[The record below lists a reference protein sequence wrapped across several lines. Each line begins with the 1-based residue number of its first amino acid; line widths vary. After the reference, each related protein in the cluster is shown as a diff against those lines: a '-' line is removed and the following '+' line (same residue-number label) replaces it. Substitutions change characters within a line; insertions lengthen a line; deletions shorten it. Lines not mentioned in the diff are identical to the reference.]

1 MRKFSMVANSGS
13 RIVQY
18 ICVQL
23 ATPAHPVALDH
34 TYKPTCTHAHIQ
46 KCTQKAKRVFLF
58 CCHSPC
64 LPPVVTA
71 YPAGVLQSDQSFW
84 NHKSPKI
91 WSRKKNIKIKK
102 SDKQKI
108 WCRQRK
114 VEKQNTRC
122 KMQLMS
128 RCSHTGKLSWV
139 TSGQSEEVVS
149 ELPRIQQPKQVSRN
163 MAASLWPLLTSVTPS
178 TFRPQPIVLP
188 SSTTPPFSSK
198 CPFR

>member
-34 TYKPTCTHAHIQ
+34 TYKLTYKNAH
-46 KCTQKAKRVFLF
+46 KRPKGSFYFVATVLV
-58 CCHSPC
+58 S
-64 LPPVVTA
+64 PPVVTA

-114 VEKQNTRC
+114 VEKQNTSC